1 MYAPG
6 IPELAIILTI
16 LGVVLLLGAVPAI
29 LAFVV
34 LSRIPPQFRKQEP
47 GLAFLLLIP
56 LFSLIWTFFVHPKV
70 AESLKAYYDAQGPHA
85 HGDCG
90 GTIALWLCICS
101 VCTIVP
107 VLGSCLGLAALILLI
122 VFYVQAFQL
131 SAGIRKT
138 G

>member
-85 HGDCG
+85 YGDCG